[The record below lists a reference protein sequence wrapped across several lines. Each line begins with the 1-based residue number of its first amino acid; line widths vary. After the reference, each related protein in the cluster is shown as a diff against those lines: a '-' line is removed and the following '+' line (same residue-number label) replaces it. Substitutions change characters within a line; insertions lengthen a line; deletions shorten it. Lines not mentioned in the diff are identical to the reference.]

1 MSVLIVGAGAG
12 GGYIGAQLI
21 AAGRD
26 VTFLVHPGTLKRL
39 TRDGLRVRG
48 AAGVQTTQVKAVAV
62 EGLNGPYDVVL
73 VAVRADAVE
82 SVIRDIDGAVGPRT
96 RIVPI
101 VNGIGHLSLL
111 TAAFGQ
117 DRVLGATARLA
128 ASLLPDGTFDV
139 LAPGVHME
147 LGQLDGGHS
156 DALDNTVAELDV
168 DNVAVTLRS
177 DVISAMWEKFAL
189 ITATAALTCL
199 VGEPIGP
206 IAQADGGIDL
216 ARAIL
221 AEVASVAEAEGHPL
235 AANVRAGLDAILTD
249 PSSTSGPSMFR
260 DLQANRPVE
269 VDVLADLAAHARNH
283 RLSTPLVDASI
294 VVIDVHNRQLGA
306 PRSAAH

>member
-12 GGYIGAQLI
+12 GGYIGEQLI

-39 TRDGLRVRG
+39 TRDGLRVRVG
-48 AAGVQTTQVKAVAV
+48 ADIQTIQVRAVAV
-62 EGLNGPYDVVL
+62 DGLNGPYDVVL

-82 SVIRDIDGAVGPRT
+82 SVILDIDGAVGPRT
-96 RIVPI
+96 GIVPI
-101 VNGIGHLSLL
+101 VNGMQHLSLL

-128 ASLLPDGTFDV
+128 ASLLPDGTIDV
-139 LAPGVHME
+139 FAPGIHME
-147 LGQLDGGHS
+147 LGQLDGGDS

-177 DVISAMWEKFAL
+177 DVISAMWEKFAF
-189 ITATAALTCL
+189 ITAAAAVTCL
-199 VGEPIGP
+199 VGEQIGP

-221 AEVASVAEAEGHPL
+221 AEVASVAEAEGYPL
-235 AANVRAGLDAILTD
+235 AAKARAGLDAILTD
-249 PSSTSGPSMFR
+249 PTSALGPSMFR
-260 DLQANRPVE
+260 DLHANRPVE
-269 VDVLADLAAHARNH
+269 VGVLADLAALARDH
-283 RLSTPLVDASI
+283 RIGTPLVDASI
-294 VVIDVHNRQLGA
+294 VVIDVHNRRIGA
-306 PRSAAH
+306 P

>member
-1 MSVLIVGAGAG
+1 MSIISVLIVGAGAG

-48 AAGVQTTQVKAVAV
+48 AAGVQTIQVKAVAV
-62 EGLNGPYDVVL
+62 EGLNRPYDVVL

-128 ASLLPDGTFDV
+128 ASLLPDGRR
-139 LAPGVHME
+139 GRRM
-147 LGQLDGGHS
+147 
-156 DALDNTVAELDV
+156 
-168 DNVAVTLRS
+168 
-177 DVISAMWEKFAL
+177 
-189 ITATAALTCL
+189 
-199 VGEPIGP
+199 IGP
-206 IAQADGGIDL
+206 YG
-216 ARAIL
+216 
-221 AEVASVAEAEGHPL
+221 
-235 AANVRAGLDAILTD
+235 
-249 PSSTSGPSMFR
+249 
-260 DLQANRPVE
+260 
-269 VDVLADLAAHARNH
+269 VLR
-283 RLSTPLVDASI
+283 
-294 VVIDVHNRQLGA
+294 
-306 PRSAAH
+306 

>member
-1 MSVLIVGAGAG
+1 M
-12 GGYIGAQLI
+12 I

-26 VTFLVHPGTLKRL
+26 VTFLVHPGTLKQL

-48 AAGVQTTQVKAVAV
+48 GADTQTIQVKAVAV
-62 EGLNGPYDVVL
+62 EGLNGPYDVVV
-73 VAVRADAVE
+73 VAVRAGAVE

-101 VNGIGHLSLL
+101 VNGIRHLSLL

-128 ASLLPDGTFDV
+128 ASLLPDGTIDV

-156 DALDNTVAELDV
+156 DALDDTAAELDV

-177 DVISAMWEKFAL
+177 DVINAMWEKFAL

-199 VGEPIGP
+199 VGEQIGP

-221 AEVASVAEAEGHPL
+221 AEVASVAEAEATRLQPTSAPASTPFSPTLRLHPARRCFATFRPTGRSKSMFSL
-235 AANVRAGLDAILTD
+235 ILPHT
-249 PSSTSGPSMFR
+249 PATIGSARLSST
-260 DLQANRPVE
+260 
-269 VDVLADLAAHARNH
+269 
-283 RLSTPLVDASI
+283 RLSS
-294 VVIDVHNRQLGA
+294 
-306 PRSAAH
+306 